1 MVTRFI
7 EKNKATQV
15 NADRIGVQILAPIS
29 GITAEY
35 SAYTATLSL
44 QYIDGDLQYG
54 RMFVSNSGG
63 DIFYDTLVT
72 EEISETTYY
81 IHKIIGSD
89 TAYYCTKTAAELVQG
104 DPIYV
109 YESDELVQFDTVNYL
124 LSLGGEGLQN
134 GSDSIVVSNTTYTIF
149 NYPEGSTNKFVKD
162 GSDNVSG
169 WISNISVDTSSET
182 FSKESS
188 SSIEGKTEWSVDGV
202 SVWTDS
208 DEPEVGDVVYTSESD
223 LDWNKTAVS
232 EVIREGELGC
242 QVSYSIKGDSF
253 TDVDPVLT
261 EENNVIGN
269 IPRYVYLKFSQDVYI
284 TEE

>member
-15 NADRIGVQILAPIS
+15 NADRIGVQILAPVS

-44 QYIDGDLQYG
+44 IYVDGETQYG
-54 RMFVSNSGG
+54 RMFVDNSGN
-63 DIFYDTLVT
+63 IYYNTLVT
-72 EEISETTYY
+72 EVISETTYY
-81 IHKIIGSD
+81 IHKIFGSD
-89 TAYYCTKTAAELVQG
+89 TAYYCTKTTADLLQD

-109 YESDELVQFDTVNYL
+109 YEDDALVQFDTVNYL
-124 LSLGGEGLQN
+124 LSLSGEGLQS
-134 GSDSIVVSNTTYTIF
+134 GSDSVVVSGTTYTIF
-149 NYPEGSTNKFVKD
+149 NYPENSTNKFVKD

-169 WISNISVDTSSET
+169 WISDISVDTSSVT
-182 FSKESS
+182 FSKEST
-188 SSIEGKTEWSVDGV
+188 SSIEGKTEWSADGV
-202 SVWTDS
+202 SVWTDV
-208 DEPEVGDVVYTSESD
+208 DEPEEGDVVYTSESD

>member
-1 MVTRFI
+1 MATRFI

-15 NADRIGVQILAPIS
+15 NADKIGVQIVAPVS

-35 SAYTATLSL
+35 SVYTATLAL
-44 QYIDGDLQYG
+44 RYVDGDAQYG
-54 RMFVSNSGG
+54 RMFVDNSGN
-63 DIFYDTLVT
+63 IYYNTLVT
-72 EEISETTYY
+72 EVISDTTYY
-81 IHKIIGSD
+81 IHHIFGSD
-89 TAYYCTKTAAELVQG
+89 TAYYCTKTTADLVQG
-104 DPIYV
+104 DTIYV
-109 YESDELVQFDTVNYL
+109 YEDDALVQFDTVNYL
-124 LSLGGEGLQN
+124 LSLSGEGLQT
-134 GSDSIVVSNTTYTIF
+134 GSDSVVVSDTTYTIF

-169 WISNISVDTSSET
+169 WISDISEDTSSVT

-188 SSIEGKTEWSVDGV
+188 SSIEGKTEWSADGV

-208 DEPEVGDVVYTSESD
+208 DEPEEGDIVYTSESD

-232 EVIREGELGC
+232 EVIREGEFGC

-261 EENNVIGN
+261 DENNVIGN
-269 IPRYVYLKFSQDVYI
+269 IPRYIYLKFSQDVYI